1 MSICHSQT
9 SKILNRSPVYP
20 TIFQERTVQQHNNLP
35 PAQALLTPTVIG
47 YLKYLGKYLYVGIL
61 KYDQSPVRN
70 LCHFK
75 LGKIPPDLQRHG
87 RDVLALPGE
96 CTRCD
101 NKPPSVGVSVVYTV
115 C

>member
-1 MSICHSQT
+1 M
-9 SKILNRSPVYP
+9 
-20 TIFQERTVQQHNNLP
+20 TVQQHNKFP
-35 PAQALLTPTVIG
+35 PAQALLTPPGIG
-47 YLKYLGKYLYVGIL
+47 YLEYLGKYVGIL

-87 RDVLALPGE
+87 RDVLALPGG

-101 NKPPSVGVSVVYTV
+101 NKPPSVGVFVVYTV